1 MSRSRI
7 LVVSERYWPD
17 GGGGELA
24 THSIVRVLGREFEVK
39 VVTGSRN
46 PFKSPGVEYI
56 YEPLLSR
63 WEKPVLWFN
72 SLRLIRTRRFEE
84 VLRKS
89 DVVYIP
95 RFAFPVIPYAKSI
108 GKEVVVHLHD
118 YIPISYTATILAPYE
133 EHKHRITR
141 NDIMLECAKGLKYC
155 VGVSLL
161 WWLPKL
167 ARNWISQAD
176 KVVCVSRRQAN
187 IILDQMPELRSKIKV
202 MYNPPPP
209 ELINREQAKN
219 LSEVPTFLYLGGD
232 SYIKGFHILL
242 QVLRE
247 LGESN
252 IRARFILA
260 GSYQSGN
267 FTLLRKLGEKYRSLE
282 INVKGKIGYEE
293 VLDLHS
299 QAWALLFPSISEE
312 PFPNVVVEAALLG
325 TILIAAKVGG
335 VIEVLEGTTASTFM
349 FTSSKVYELIENIKR
364 IFSLSISEIG
374 VLGYRLKEEVLK
386 KLNPSKSEKNI
397 LEVFANTI

>member
-1 MSRSRI
+1 M
-7 LVVSERYWPD
+7 
-17 GGGGELA
+17 
-24 THSIVRVLGREFEVK
+24 
-39 VVTGSRN
+39 
-46 PFKSPGVEYI
+46 
-56 YEPLLSR
+56 
-63 WEKPVLWFN
+63 
-72 SLRLIRTRRFEE
+72 
-84 VLRKS
+84 
-89 DVVYIP
+89 
-95 RFAFPVIPYAKSI
+95 
-108 GKEVVVHLHD
+108 
-118 YIPISYTATILAPYE
+118 
-133 EHKHRITR
+133 HRITR
-141 NDIMLECAKGLKYC
+141 DDIMLECTNGLKYC
-155 VGVSLL
+155 VGVGLL

-219 LSEVPTFLYLGGD
+219 LSEVLTFLYLGGD

-242 QVLRE
+242 QALRE

-267 FTLLRKLGEKYRSLE
+267 LTLLKKLGEKYRSLE

-293 VLDLHS
+293 VLDLHN
-299 QAWALLFPSISEE
+299 QAWALLFPSISEKS
-312 PFPNVVVEAALLG
+312 FPNVVVEATLPG

-335 VIEVLEGTTASTFM
+335 VIKIVEGTTASTFM
-349 FTSSKVYELIENIKR
+349 FTPSKVYELIENIKK

-386 KLNPSKSEKNI
+386 KLNLSKLEENV
-397 LEVFANTI
+397 LEVFASTI